1 MLKLGLSQL
10 EKQITEKRLLE
21 VENLIDRKAVVAL
34 VQQEKNLWIAQVE
47 DGQTYEVEIFMVGQK
62 TNKYTCDCKQ
72 EKPCLHIITSLF
84 EIRKKKPVKKSAPRK
99 KPVPRKRFEKLN
111 MASLFHQIKND
122 DIISF
127 VRSYSSKDKKLQMAL
142 KTRFISEV
150 HLDSVENKYA
160 IFLNS
165 LSRDAFDENW
175 KPSAS
180 YFNNLKYVIREFFN
194 HFDDAISLKN
204 YAEALDI
211 LEASFPK
218 ISFANNSFPEK
229 TQFTQEDWK
238 KIHGYFKTFID
249 HADVPELRNKLWSLG
264 LELFTMKHYSYR
276 ELDLHMAQLLRNL
289 SNEDDKIQSLLEAIL
304 SKLDMHIRQKSF
316 PRDLSILIALAFN
329 YAKILKDDLSMQL
342 WIEKC
347 SDYFPSE
354 TSRYLKNYY
363 ELNDYKSSTKLSNK
377 FMQHKNVKSFV
388 KNHVAEFQFKL
399 AMDNYQEKEIIK
411 FGTYLISQNFNL
423 TLATQ
428 LKNDHPKLWTKIF
441 KNLTADLS
449 NISDKLAIE
458 LYLLNE
464 QYDFAYKYLE
474 IKNEL
479 DFIFEYDH
487 RFPESHEAKIFTLY
501 ANFLDEYIQSH
512 LSPYTQNMCHKV
524 LNHLSKNEMTKIRT
538 QIVKHLETNH
548 EDFDL
553 FKTVSF
559 KPL

>member
-1 MLKLGLSQL
+1 MRKLGLSQL
-10 EKQITEKRLLE
+10 EKQITEARLLE
-21 VENLIDRKAVVAL
+21 VEKLIDHKAVVAL
-34 VQQEKNLWIAQVE
+34 VQQEKNLWISQVD
-47 DGQTYEVEIFMVGQK
+47 DGQKYEVEIFMVGQK
-62 TNKYTCDCKQ
+62 TNKYTCDCTN
-72 EKPCLHIITSLF
+72 EKPCLHIIASLF
-84 EIRKKKPVKKSAPRK
+84 QIRKKKPTKKIAPRR
-99 KPVPRKRFEKLN
+99 KPVPPKTFDKLN
-111 MASLFHQIKND
+111 MASLFHQIKGED
-122 DIISF
+122 LIAF
-127 VRSYSSKDKKLQMAL
+127 VRTYSSKDKKLQMAL

-150 HLDSVENKYA
+150 HLNSIENKYA

-180 YFNNLKYVIREFFN
+180 YFNNLKYVVREFFN

-211 LEASFPK
+211 LEAAFPK

-229 TQFTQEDWK
+229 TQFTQDDWK
-238 KIHGYFKTFID
+238 KIHAYFKTFID

-276 ELDLHMAQLLRNL
+276 ELDLHMAQLLRKL
-289 SNEDDKIQSLLEAIL
+289 SNEDEKIKTLLEAIL
-304 SKLDMHIRQKSF
+304 AKLDSHIKLKSF

-329 YAKILKDDLSMQL
+329 YAKTLKEQNIIQL

-354 TSRYLKNYY
+354 TGRYLKQYF
-363 ELNDYKSSTKLSNK
+363 ELNNYKASTKLSNN

-399 AMDNYQEKEIIK
+399 AMDHFQEKEIIK
-411 FGTYLISQNFNL
+411 FGTFLISQNFNL
-423 TLATQ
+423 TLAIQ

-441 KNLTADLS
+441 KNLTSDLS
-449 NISDKLAIE
+449 AISDKLAIE

-479 DFIFEYDH
+479 EIIFEYDH
-487 RFPESHEAKIFTLY
+487 RFPDSHEQKIFKLY
-501 ANFLDEYIQSH
+501 ADYLDNYIQSH
-512 LSPYTQNMCHKV
+512 LSPYTQTMCHNV

-538 QIVKHLETNH
+538 QLIKHLEENH
-548 EDFDL
+548 LDFDL
-553 FKTVSF
+553 FKIVTF
-559 KPL
+559 